1 MHKFAKMVKK
11 WGGGGNLAALLVAT
25 SMLAGSSVFADVA
38 DVTITASGT
47 RQFSPGDEYGKLK
60 NEASGEVTLTSSGG
74 AVEGDAISFT
84 NFDAVANANTT
95 FNGGWWDFGVLAADV
110 AVTNFFAYPS
120 SAGGRTTTL
129 DNGAVVTNV
138 GCVYLAGSSGTDN
151 KLELKGASSM
161 TMRQMFFG
169 SSTSAQRSKCVVS
182 GGSSLHCL
190 GMVSMSETSARD
202 RGKNL
207 SGNEFTVMGEG
218 THLQVDGTLCLGRTI
233 TADGVNGSI
242 GGNTF
247 SVTDGAVAD
256 LHGVSVA
263 ASNVHGM
270 KNHVVFGRNSRV
282 NMTSFNVNSANS
294 TVGPPKYFGSNT
306 IEVVDGAVVTNTGNF
321 GFGYYQNGSPGN
333 NKSNCGNLLVVSNAT
348 FVTKGGLINDYAYLF
363 RCSYGTIR
371 LSGES
376 AKLGLTGGVTFF
388 MTGHDNVFVV
398 ENGATYNMPNDNI
411 SYSLLTSNNT
421 IVARGGGRINLPN
434 GFRMGTNN
442 GYGKEHAL
450 VAKDGGTIAAAGALY
465 FSGTNSRAEVDD
477 GTIMANGNDFII
489 GQCSTTA
496 GSGTNCV
503 LEISG
508 SHPYVFADWNVQ
520 VLNGSRIVINL
531 PAAGYDE
538 GYAVS
543 TNAVVMNGTTSTK
556 SILFDDTSSTLVLNG
571 AAKMLER
578 HRELKKKAEYVLL
591 CARKSVQ
598 LSDDKLAALQ
608 ATLPSEMSLFK
619 RTKNNRAE
627 LILSVKPKFGMT
639 MIFR

>member
-1 MHKFAKMVKK
+1 MHKFAKMNKK
-11 WGGGGNLAALLVAT
+11 RGGNLAVLLVVT
-25 SMLAGSSVFADVA
+25 IMLAGSSVFADVA

-60 NEASGEVTLTSSGG
+60 NQASGEVTLTSSGG

-110 AVTNFFAYPS
+110 AVTNFFAYTS

-138 GCVYLAGSSGTDN
+138 GAVYLAGSSGTDN

-190 GMVSMSETSARD
+190 GLVSMSEASARD

-207 SGNEFTVMGEG
+207 SGNEFTVSGAG
-218 THLQVDGTLCLGRTI
+218 THLEIDGNLNLGRLI
-233 TADGVNGSI
+233 PGQNVNASL

-247 SVTDGAVAD
+247 AVTDGAVAD
-256 LHGVSVA
+256 LHALNVGLG
-263 ASNVHGM
+263 NVHGM
-270 KNHVVFGRNSRV
+270 KNRVVFGRNARV
-282 NMTSFNVNSANS
+282 TMTGFEMNPNNS

-306 IEVVDGAVVTNTGNF
+306 IEIVDGAVVTNTGNF
-321 GFGYYQNGSPGN
+321 GFGYYYLGSPSQNLSNGGN
-333 NKSNCGNLLVVSNAT
+333 SLLISNAT
-348 FVTKGGLINDYAYLF
+348 FVTKGGLINNVTYLF
-363 RCSYGTIR
+363 RGIESSVR
-371 LSGES
+371 LSGAD
-376 AKLGLTGGVTFF
+376 AKLVLTGDPKIFS
-388 MTGHDNVFVV
+388 TGYDNVFSV
-398 ENGATYNMPNDNI
+398 ENGAKFTYPNNNQTYTLTCRNI
-411 SYSLLTSNNT
+411 TFA
-421 IVARGGGRINLPN
+421 ARSGGVLSLPN
-434 GFRMGTNN
+434 GFRTGGNN
-442 GYGKEHAL
+442 GEGTGHRLIAEHGGKI
-450 VAKDGGTIAAAGALY
+450 TCNGALY
-465 FSGTNSRAEVDD
+465 VAGTECRAEVDD
-477 GTIMANGNDFII
+477 GTIMANGNDFMI

-531 PAAGYDE
+531 PATGYDE

-571 AAKMLER
+571 AAEMLER

-591 CARKSVQ
+591 SARKSVQ
-598 LSDDKLAALQ
+598 LSDEKLAALQ
-608 ATLPSEMSLFK
+608 AALPPEMSLFK
-619 RTKNNRAE
+619 RTKSNRNE
-627 LILSVKPKFGMT
+627 LVLSVKPKIGIS